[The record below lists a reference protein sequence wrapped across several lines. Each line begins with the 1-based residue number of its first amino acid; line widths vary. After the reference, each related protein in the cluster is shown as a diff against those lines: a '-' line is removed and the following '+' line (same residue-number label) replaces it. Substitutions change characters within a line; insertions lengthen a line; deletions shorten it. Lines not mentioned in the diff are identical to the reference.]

1 MTQGMTQGMT
11 GAMTRRIAV
20 VLFNLGGPDNPAAV
34 APFLFNLFND
44 RNIIDL
50 PGILRWPLAKLIAGR
65 RAKPAA
71 EIYARM
77 GGRSPILP
85 NTERQ
90 AAALEAA
97 LAELGEVKV
106 FIAMRYWHPL
116 TAETV
121 AAVKRFAPDEI
132 VLLPLYPQ
140 FSTTTTQS
148 SHEAWQREAARQGIS
163 APRTLICCY
172 PTEPGFIAALA
183 RATATAIAAAKAKTS
198 APVAVIFSAH
208 GLPKKI
214 VQRGDPYVAQV
225 SATVQAVVERLGLA
239 AHEWLVAFQSRVG
252 PLEWVGP
259 ATDQAIDAAAE
270 KGNAVVVVPVAFV
283 SEHSETLV
291 ELDIEYRH
299 RAERRGTP
307 AYERAPTVSEDPD
320 FIAGLAR
327 LVREAL
333 GQPRPVRAGTGMDH
347 CKDWPR
353 CACRQATSRE
363 AA

>member
-1 MTQGMTQGMT
+1 MK
-11 GAMTRRIAV
+11 RLAV
-20 VLFNLGGPDNPAAV
+20 VLFNLGGPDSPAAV
-34 APFLFNLFND
+34 QPFLFNLFND

-50 PGILRWPLAKLIAGR
+50 PRILRWPLAKLIAGR

-90 AAALEAA
+90 AAALETA
-97 LAELGEVKV
+97 LEDLGAVKV

-121 AAVKRFAPDEI
+121 AAVKRFGPDEI

-148 SHEAWQREAARQGIS
+148 SHEAWRREAARQGLT
-163 APRTLICCY
+163 APQKLVCCY
-172 PTEPGFIAALA
+172 PVEPGFVAALA
-183 RATATAIAAAKAKTS
+183 RATSGAIAAAKAKTA
-198 APVAVIFSAH
+198 APVTVIFSAH

-214 VQRGDPYVAQV
+214 VERGDPYVAQV
-225 SATVQAVVERLGLA
+225 SATVQAVVDRLGLA

-270 KGNAVVVVPVAFV
+270 KGNAIVVVPVAFV

-299 RAERRGTP
+299 RAERRAAA

-327 LVREAL
+327 LVRAAL
-333 GQPRPVRAGTGMDH
+333 AGPQPVQAGSGIEY
-347 CKDWPR
+347 CKGWPR
-353 CACRQATSRE
+353 CACQR
-363 AA
+363 AAAGKIGKETV